1 MPYSLSK
8 DGKCVEKKLPDGS
21 MKTMKC
27 YDNHQQ
33 ALDYLRALEIN
44 VKQSVITE
52 MSMAITK
59 ASFDPKT
66 ETMRFRMV
74 GSDVGPDVFGE
85 RMSLELFNDF
95 VSRIETATPVA
106 EPFKSILSEKSGWT
120 GGMPY
125 VSVAHYKSGIE
136 GANIPADMEK
146 VYVDGEKLKAVAT
159 CRDSVLGKAVYSAL
173 KDDLAG
179 TSEYEDKIRVSIGF
193 LDLKHSHGD
202 FVFERNALENT
213 CPMCENGVG
222 DKVYLKGQLVHMAL
236 TRKPANPRTD
246 TEVDMAKEIKTK
258 QDDAESIV
266 GKALTDELEINKS
279 TTEEVEI
286 LTVKASDMPADHT
299 GKADCTCK
307 ACADKKK
314 DMPMKSDV
322 VEPVVEPIA
331 EVIAPVVEPEVVVPV
346 EKSAL
351 DVAVDNLK
359 LHIEQVKSLPRDEA
373 LVQLQPEFEL
383 VAKAVQ
389 GIFPEPVTVKT
400 ELSPELNTFLQEF
413 KSILT
418 DVSGKVATLS
428 SEVTVL
434 KGQVAVGGQPAKTEI
449 PAPRNLQI
457 ERSITNPIFPDLAN
471 QKPMSIKELALR
483 SVQAQ

>member
-8 DGKCVEKKLPDGS
+8 DGKCVEKKMPDGS

-27 YDNHQQ
+27 YDNHAD
-33 ALDYLRALEIN
+33 ALAYLRALEIN
-44 VKQSVITE
+44 VKQSVVTE
-52 MSMAITK
+52 MSMTVTK

-66 ETMRFRMV
+66 QTMRFRMV
-74 GSDVGPDVFGE
+74 GSDTGPEVFGSE

-95 VSRIETATPVA
+95 CTRIETSSPVA
-106 EPFKSILSEKSGWT
+106 EPFKSVLEEKSGWS

-125 VSVAHYKSGIE
+125 VSVAHYKSGVN
-136 GANIPADMEK
+136 GANIPADIEK
-146 VYVDGEKLKAVAT
+146 VYVDGEKLKAVAV
-159 CRDSVLGKAVYSAL
+159 CRDSVLGKAVYAAL

-202 FVFERNALENT
+202 FMFERNALENT

-236 TRKPANPRTD
+236 TRKPKNPRTD
-246 TEVDMAKEIKTK
+246 TEVDMAKDIKTK

-266 GKALTDELEINKS
+266 GKALTEELEVNKS
-279 TTEEVEI
+279 TTEDVEI
-286 LTVKASDMPADHT
+286 LTVKADMPKDHT
-299 GKADCTCK
+299 GKEDCTCK

-314 DMPMKSDV
+314 EMMKSDV
-322 VEPVVEPIA
+322 VEPVVEP
-331 EVIAPVVEPEVVVPV
+331 VVDVVEPEVIPPV

-351 DVAVDNLK
+351 DTAVDSLK
-359 LHIEQVKSLPRDEA
+359 THIEQVKSLPREDA

-383 VAKAVQ
+383 VAKAVREL
-389 GIFPEPVTVKT
+389 FPEPTVVKT

-413 KSILT
+413 KTILT

-428 SEVTVL
+428 SEVAVL
-434 KGQVAVGGQPAKTEI
+434 KSQVAVGGQPAKNEV

-457 ERSITNPIFPDLAN
+457 ERSIISPLLPDLAN

-483 SVQAQ
+483 SVQTQ